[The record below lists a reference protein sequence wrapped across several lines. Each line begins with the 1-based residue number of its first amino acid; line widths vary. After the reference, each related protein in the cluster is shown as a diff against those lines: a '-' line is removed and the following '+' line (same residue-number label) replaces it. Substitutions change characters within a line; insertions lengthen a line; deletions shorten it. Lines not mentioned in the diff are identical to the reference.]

1 MKKIKIFNLH
11 ILLTLI
17 FLSWNCSEDPLFV
30 ELNESNLIIDTLTL
44 SEISAFNYFIP
55 PNIGSSDKLY
65 LGTKS
70 GFDIPYSLI
79 NIDSVGKFTSNTG
92 IKWSAFLDSSITLS
106 RIDSI
111 HFKLFSDDSLIEF
124 NSNLNLYLNLDFL
137 FSEDTSTYLNVNEEL
152 ISEDWIFVGSPL
164 FKYNNDTSGNYIR
177 TELVWDL
184 KNFDSLLV
192 WDNTDIL
199 NEKKSRV
206 FAISS
211 DSDTS
216 FIELLSRESS
226 TGSTDPKINVYYRQ
240 NIILEEDSTY
250 SDTSLSA
257 TFYADED
264 VSIINPT
271 SFIQENPLTDSLMIS
286 INNGSGSQSI
296 IQIPFDSYTLPSNAI
311 IRNAVLKL
319 PLDTIRSDS
328 GHQIIFNPVSKQ
340 LAPLDSDPYLG
351 LGVPYRVSS
360 ITDGSS
366 IFQISLK
373 SFLQDVIYNKQT
385 NMGFKIISNISN
397 DPFKSIFFNLSDLE
411 NKPKIE
417 ITYVKP

>member
-1 MKKIKIFNLH
+1 MKKIKNFNLH

-17 FLSWNCSEDPLFV
+17 FISWNCSEDPILV
-30 ELNESNLIIDTLTL
+30 ELNHSNLNIETLTI

-79 NIDSVGKFTSNTG
+79 NIDSLGQFTSNTG
-92 IKWSAFLDSSITLS
+92 IKWSAFLDSSITLN

-111 HFKLFSDDSLIEF
+111 HFKLFSDDSLLDL
-124 NSNLNLYLNLDFL
+124 NSNLNLYLNLNFS
-137 FSEDTSTYLNVNEEL
+137 FSEDSSTYLNVNEDL
-152 ISEDWIFVGSPL
+152 TSEDWTFVGPPD

-184 KNFDSLLV
+184 KNFDSLLI
-192 WDNTDIL
+192 WDKMDTL
-199 NEKKSRV
+199 NQKKSRV

-211 DSDTS
+211 DGDTN
-216 FIELLSRESS
+216 FVELLSRESS

-240 NIILEEDSTY
+240 NIILENDSTY

-257 TFYADED
+257 TFYANED

-271 SFIQENPLTDSLMIS
+271 SFIQENPLTDSSMIC
-286 INNGSGSQSI
+286 INNGSGLQSI
-296 IQIPFDSYTLPSNAI
+296 IQIPFESYTLPSNAI
-311 IRNAVLKL
+311 IRNAVLRL

-340 LAPLDSDPYLG
+340 FAPLDHDPYLG
-351 LGVPYRVSS
+351 LGAPYRVSS

-373 SFLQDVIYNKQT
+373 SFLQDVIYNKQS

-397 DPFKSIFFNLSDLE
+397 NPFKSIFFNLNDLE
-411 NKPKIE
+411 NIPKIE
-417 ITYVKP
+417 ITYVRP